1 MFNFDMVFW
10 FFKKRDAHAHKRIDE
25 MHEILKNSF
34 SNLKNDMNHVSDWM
48 KYSKKKDTDDDKKL
62 DNLNSRLDELE
73 QLFGQL
79 QTDIRSK
86 QTSVH
91 VQTPV
96 QTGVQTQKA
105 SKKDYYDGLEVALRN
120 LTTMERTV
128 VWMLLNTDLKMS
140 YDDMCVALGKDK
152 STLRGQINNIKQK
165 AEGLVSE
172 FSEPNGKKRF
182 YINDELR
189 EHLLS
194 EFTKTPKSEKGEEC
208 VEEEGQNSLLY

>member
-1 MFNFDMVFW
+1 MVFW
-10 FFKKRDAHAHKRIDE
+10 FFKKRDDHAHERIDE
-25 MHEILKNSF
+25 VHDILKNSF
-34 SNLKNDMNHVSDWM
+34 SNLKKDMTHVSKWLSD
-48 KYSKKKDTDDDKKL
+48 SKQKEEGRDKRL
-62 DNLNSRLDELE
+62 DLLDRRLDELE

-86 QTSVH
+86 RTSVH

-96 QTGVQTQKA
+96 QTIVQTG
-105 SKKDYYDGLEVALRN
+105 KKKNKESYDGLEDALRH

-140 YDDMCVALGKDK
+140 YDDMCIALGKDK

-172 FSEPNGKKRF
+172 FSEPSGKKRF
-182 YINDELR
+182 YMQDELK

-194 EFTKTPKSEKGEEC
+194 EFKTASVKSEKR
-208 VEEEGQNSLLY
+208 VEEDEKEGQNSLLY